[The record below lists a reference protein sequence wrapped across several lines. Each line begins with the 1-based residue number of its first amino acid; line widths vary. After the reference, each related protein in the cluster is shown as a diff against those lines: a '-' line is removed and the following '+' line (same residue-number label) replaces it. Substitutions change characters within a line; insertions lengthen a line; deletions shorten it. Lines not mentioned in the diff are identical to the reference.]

1 MSQWQP
7 CADIVVADCASYSR
21 IRSLESQVSM
31 IQSTLM
37 ELVSAVRSS
46 TSGGGNSTASPA
58 SARAHPPSSG
68 GHPSDPPM
76 AHISPASSS
85 HYSHPPQPLPQLG
98 PGGAVFD
105 PNQRV
110 MDLIQGPRADMGSAF
125 DNAAAAAA
133 YGYRARA
140 ASAAS
145 GGIADEAAMSRYVQN
160 SARGFGTSNTRSS
173 ASTGGFGLTAAMS
186 PAIDFSALIAQSE
199 AGSQHRSVS
208 AAITSTTPGKGKR
221 PRSNEISAIPSPAG
235 SDAEDEDPLAPSQIM
250 APLGNMSSMAGLAE
264 AAVER
269 ARAERLMG
277 SNDGKVAADEGKEV
291 VMASLQDMQSGS
303 PHDAMSAD
311 GRNPKRPRLDDH
323 GFAIPDQPLR
333 PSKITSSA
341 GLQDYPGASLL
352 GTAPRPVSTDI
363 VRTSKGKH
371 TRRHVHA
378 FPDVIALG
386 LVSEQEARELFELYF
401 SGSNNFM
408 PVFDPEYDT
417 WDALRIRSPFSIS
430 SIIAVGARVRD
441 GGGPMSE
448 TQRLSLDHAR
458 RIAIGTVFAAVVCT
472 RDRSETL
479 PLTFV
484 VRPAW
489 KQCKPCV

>member
-1 MSQWQP
+1 
-7 CADIVVADCASYSR
+7 
-21 IRSLESQVSM
+21 
-31 IQSTLM
+31 
-37 ELVSAVRSS
+37 
-46 TSGGGNSTASPA
+46 
-58 SARAHPPSSG
+58 
-68 GHPSDPPM
+68 M
-76 AHISPASSS
+76 AHVSPASSS
-85 HYSHPPQPLPQLG
+85 HHSHPG
-98 PGGAVFD
+98 PVFD

-110 MDLIQGPRADMGSAF
+110 MDLITGPRADMVF
-125 DNAAAAAA
+125 DNNAAVQ
-133 YGYRARA
+133 YRARA
-140 ASAAS
+140 ASSA
-145 GGIADEAAMSRYVQN
+145 GLADEAAVNRFVQGSR
-160 SARGFGTSNTRSS
+160 AFGTSNTR
-173 ASTGGFGLTAAMS
+173 ASGGFGLTAAMS
-186 PAIDFSALIAQSE
+186 PAIDFSALIAQP
-199 AGSQHRSVS
+199 ATGL
-208 AAITSTTPGKGKR
+208 TPGKTKR
-221 PRSNEISAIPSPAG
+221 PRSNELSAIPSPAG

-269 ARAERLMG
+269 ARAERLLSAG
-277 SNDGKVAADEGKEV
+277 GDTKGAVDESKEITLPD
-291 VMASLQDMQSGS
+291 ASPLDDSR
-303 PHDAMSAD
+303 SA
-311 GRNPKRPRLDDH
+311 KRARLDDH
-323 GFAIPDQPLR
+323 GFAIPEQPLR
-333 PSKITSSA
+333 PKTLTSA

-352 GTAPRPVSTDI
+352 GAAPRPVSTDI

-458 RIAIGTVFAAVVCT
+458 RIAIGTVFAAVV
-472 RDRSETL
+472 SSSLPGETFSL
-479 PLTFV
+479 
-484 VRPAW
+484 
-489 KQCKPCV
+489 